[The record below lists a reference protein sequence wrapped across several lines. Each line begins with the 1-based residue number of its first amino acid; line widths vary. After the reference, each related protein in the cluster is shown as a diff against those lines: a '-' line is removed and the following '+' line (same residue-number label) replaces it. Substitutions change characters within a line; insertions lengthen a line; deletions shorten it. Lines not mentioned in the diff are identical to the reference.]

1 MARYIGP
8 RGKICRRYSYPT
20 FESPKFSNIRKN
32 YPPGEHGP
40 TSRKRLSDYG
50 IQLRE
55 KQRLKFLYGVLE
67 KQFRNYYKKADKQEG
82 VTGHNLLAM
91 LELRLDNVVYR
102 LGFAPTR
109 RAARQLVTHRHIKVN
124 GRIVNIPSFAVKPNE
139 IISVKEKSKRMELI
153 LDSVKSIRSD
163 NTLSWISLEKAKL
176 EGSVLQIPEREDL
189 PVEVDEQLVVELY
202 SK

>member
-8 RGKICRRYSYPT
+8 RAKICRRFNYPT
-20 FESPKFSNIRKN
+20 FESPKFTKLRKS

-55 KQRLKFLYGVLE
+55 KQRLKYLYGVLE
-67 KQFRNYYKKADKQEG
+67 KQFRNYYKKADKQKG
-82 VTGHNLLAM
+82 VTGHNLLTM
-91 LELRLDNVVYR
+91 LEMRLDNIIYR

-109 RAARQLVTHRHIKVN
+109 RAARQLVSHRHILVN
-124 GRIVNIPSFAVKPNE
+124 GKIVNIPSFLVKPGQ
-139 IISVKEKSKRMELI
+139 IISVKDKSKRMELI
-153 LDSVKSIRSD
+153 LDSVKNVRSD
-163 NTLSWISLEKAKL
+163 NTLSWIDLDKAKL
-176 EGSVLQIPEREDL
+176 VGSILHIPEREEL
-189 PVEVDEQLVVELY
+189 PIEINEQLVVELY